1 MPINF
6 TFKKI
11 IWWRFD
17 FLYTYN
23 NMSEIPVEEVEEKK
37 RGGQRGNKKNSGDK
51 KKPALSKKK
60 EKALQ
65 RENEKRNAVMVAF
78 NKYYEE
84 EWGAERWPKLLEA
97 LKKPVR
103 HCLMMNKY
111 ANVEEV
117 KSKLKDSLHDLT
129 MLDFVSIPCYASKSS
144 SRFPQPTK
152 DSNNLT
158 DYYILDAGSVLATE
172 ALDIQPDDHVLD
184 ICAAPGGKTLSILQR
199 LDIKYGRL
207 TSNEIASD
215 RRRRLRQVIES
226 YIPQNVIQEV
236 SNVIGKDGTRYYG
249 EPEQYDKVLLDAPCS
264 SERHLLHDE
273 KEFEMWSPRRTQVNA
288 KRQLS
293 ILKAALHSVKV
304 GGLVVYGTCSISS
317 LENDKIIEKMMKK
330 GKIPIEPVKM
340 KWPIGEKTKFGWII
354 LPESG
359 IDGTISSGWG
369 PLYFSLIRRT
379 GVSKEGF
386 EDDEEGDEEDG
397 F

>member
-1 MPINF
+1 MSDTDTPQ
-6 TFKKI
+6 TTESKK
-11 IWWRFD
+11 
-17 FLYTYN
+17 
-23 NMSEIPVEEVEEKK
+23 
-37 RGGQRGNKKNSGDK
+37 GGQRGNKKSANDK

-65 RENEKRNAVMVAF
+65 RETERRNAVMAAF

-84 EWGAERWPKLLEA
+84 EWGAERWPILLEA

-103 HCLMMNKY
+103 HCMMMNKY
-111 ANVEEV
+111 ANVEDV
-117 KSKLKDSLHDLT
+117 KSKLKDTLQDLT
-129 MLDFVSIPCYASKSS
+129 MLDFVSIPCYASKTS

-152 DSNNLT
+152 DSNNIT

-172 ALDIQPDDHVLD
+172 ALDIQPDDQVLD
-184 ICAAPGGKTLSILQR
+184 ICAAPGGKTLSVLQR
-199 LDIKYGRL
+199 LDRKYGRL

-226 YIPQNVIQEV
+226 YLPPDVLSEV
-236 SNVIGKDGTRYYG
+236 STVVGKDGTRYYG
-249 EPEQYDKVLLDAPCS
+249 EPEQYDKVLVDAPCS

-273 KEFEMWSPRRTQVNA
+273 KEFVLWSPKRTQVNA

-293 ILKAALHSVKV
+293 ILKAALHSVRV

-317 LENDKIIEKMMKK
+317 LENDKVVERMMKK

-340 KWPIGEKTKFGWII
+340 KWPIGEKTKYGWII
-354 LPESG
+354 LPDSPG
-359 IDGTISSGWG
+359 STTGWG

-379 GVSKEGF
+379 GVSKEGVSDNDDDS
-386 EDDEEGDEEDG
+386 EDEDA
-397 F
+397 

>member
-1 MPINF
+1 MIF
-6 TFKKI
+6 SITLFHS
-11 IWWRFD
+11 
-17 FLYTYN
+17 
-23 NMSEIPVEEVEEKK
+23 MSETTQLPPAAEEQIEMKK
-37 RGGQRGNKKNSGDK
+37 GGQRGNKKNGGDK
-51 KKPALSKKK
+51 KKPTISKKK
-60 EKALQ
+60 EKELQ
-65 RENEKRNAVMVAF
+65 RQNEKRIAVMASF

-84 EWGAERWPKLLEA
+84 EWGPERWPKLLEA

-117 KSKLKDSLHDLT
+117 KLKLKDSLHDLT
-129 MLDFVSIPCYASKSS
+129 MLDFVSIPCYASKTS

-172 ALDIQPDDHVLD
+172 ALDIQPDDQVLD

-199 LDIKYGRL
+199 LYIKYGRL

-226 YIPQNVIQEV
+226 YIPPNVLQEV
-236 SNVIGKDGTRYYG
+236 SNVVGKDGTRYYG

-273 KEFEMWSPRRTQVNA
+273 KEFELWSPKRTQVNA

-293 ILKAALHSVKV
+293 ILKAAIHSVKV

-317 LENDKIIEKMMKK
+317 LENDKVVEKMMKK
-330 GKIPIEPVKM
+330 GKIPIEPIKM
-340 KWPIGEKTKFGWII
+340 KWPIGEKTKYGWII
-354 LPESG
+354 LPDTGSEVSA
-359 IDGTISSGWG
+359 GWG
-369 PLYFSLIRRT
+369 PLYFSLIKRI
-379 GVSKEGF
+379 GVSKEGEGF
-386 EDDEEGDEEDG
+386 SDDDEEDED
-397 F
+397 